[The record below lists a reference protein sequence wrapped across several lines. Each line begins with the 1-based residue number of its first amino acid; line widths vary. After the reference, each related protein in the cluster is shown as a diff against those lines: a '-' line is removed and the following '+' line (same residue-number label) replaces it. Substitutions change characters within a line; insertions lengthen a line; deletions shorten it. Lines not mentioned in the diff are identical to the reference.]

1 MPWTRKLEPPLTL
14 KDGRKL
20 VTLADAGLLIQSLPD
35 GRSAEPVWQLTSDV
49 LLSAASGQESA
60 VREIN
65 LQLIRALQK
74 DGML

>member
-1 MPWTRKLEPPLTL
+1 MPWTRKLEPPVIL

-20 VTLADAGLLIQSLPD
+20 LTLADARLLIQSLPE
-35 GRSAEPVWQLTSDV
+35 GRGAEPAWQLTGDV
-49 LLSAASGQESA
+49 LMGAASGQESA
-60 VREIN
+60 VRKIN